1 MPLVSWQD
9 SWPPWLCIAIEA
21 VVFGS
26 ETGIAS
32 AGWRMRGLI
41 PSPGHPCFVRATPAL
56 SRRSQANDQPAS
68 ASPPPSA
75 RISSS
80 LVGLTSHRLTLHPL
94 SRPLQSQRRG
104 VAQLGSAGALGALGR
119 RFESCR
125 PDHSH
130 SKGSRLFRGPS
141 FLACFGVMCA
151 RCAQKKRRA
160 LRCRVFCA
168 QRCAKPGGVP
178 TWLDLS
184 LRMVWV
190 ASPASTWPAPADAIC
205 HHQPGLRLSERHGHP
220 NHPDVGMRPPR
231 PRLSRSE

>member
-1 MPLVSWQD
+1 MPRVSWQA
-9 SWPPWLCIAIEA
+9 SWPPWQCTASELA
-21 VVFGS
+21 V
-26 ETGIAS
+26 
-32 AGWRMRGLI
+32 LI
-41 PSPGHPCFVRATPAL
+41 PGRRVERPSRGSIRSQPLSLTQLLQPPPIHPGTQPISPTPAAFRT
-56 SRRSQANDQPAS
+56 SAPITASQLGF
-68 ASPPPSA
+68 PS
-75 RISSS
+75 
-80 LVGLTSHRLTLHPL
+80 GGLTLHPL
-94 SRPLQSQRRG
+94 PRPLQSEQRG

-130 SKGSRLFRGPS
+130 SKGSRPFRGPS

-151 RCAQKKRRA
+151 RCAQKKRGA
-160 LRCRVFCA
+160 LRCSVFCA
-168 QRCAKPGGVP
+168 QRCAEPGGVL

-205 HHQPGLRLSERHGHP
+205 HHQPGLRQSERHGHP